1 MYTVKEIDGMFYV
14 VKGEKVISDGYH
26 FEPEAWDKVEDL
38 ERADKYR
45 KWGIPQNTDT
55 TPAVSEEHEEK
66 LERDFLDMIMRLA
79 VYGFGLF
86 GFAIALYESI
96 VWITS

>member
-26 FEPEAWDKVEDL
+26 FDTEAWEKIKDL
-38 ERADKYR
+38 ELMDKYR
-45 KWGIPQNTDT
+45 RSGVPNQ
-55 TPAVSEEHEEK
+55 AVSEEHEEK
-66 LERDFLDMIMRLA
+66 LERDFLDLFMRLV

-86 GFAIALYESI
+86 GFAIALYGSI
-96 VWITS
+96 AWIAS

>member
-26 FEPEAWDKVEDL
+26 FEPEAWDKVDDL
-38 ERADKYR
+38 ELMDRYR
-45 KWGIPQNTDT
+45 RSGVPPKPDM
-55 TPAVSEEHEEK
+55 AVSEEHEEK
-66 LERDFLDMIMRLA
+66 LERDFLDMLMRLA